1 MRKDAVDPDA
11 VAVKHGVNT
20 NCLWEWYEK
29 GTRLIVTATAGEY

>member
-20 NCLWEWYEK
+20 YSLWEWYSK
-29 GTRLIVTATAGEY
+29 GTRLMIMATAGE